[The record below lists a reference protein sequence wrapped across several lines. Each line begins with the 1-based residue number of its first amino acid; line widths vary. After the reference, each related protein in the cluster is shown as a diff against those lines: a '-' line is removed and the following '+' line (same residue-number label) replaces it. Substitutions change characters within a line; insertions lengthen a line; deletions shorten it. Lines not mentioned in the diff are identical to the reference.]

1 MKKLVLLICFFV
13 LTIAL
18 YGCGQTSGKVDKP
31 PIASVKHSKSI
42 DVDIYLDGTYSM
54 SGYVN
59 FSVSTVY
66 IDS

>member
-31 PIASVKHSKSI
+31 PIASVKHSK
-42 DVDIYLDGTYSM
+42 G
-54 SGYVN
+54 
-59 FSVSTVY
+59 
-66 IDS
+66 